1 MGNPSESKSLSVKAK
16 SDTPE
21 RDETFQLISWWK
33 KELVRDAKVMV
44 VGAGAL
50 GNEVLK
56 NLALLNV
63 GHIFI
68 VDFDEIEYSNLSRS
82 VLFRESDCNRKKC
95 EVAAERIREINP
107 NVKVQALDG
116 DVTSEVGLGVFR
128 AMDVV
133 VGCLDNRLARLFLNR
148 ACHKVNKT
156 WIDGGIQDLAGQAHV
171 FKPGRTCYEC
181 TLSKKDWAYID
192 FRLSCPDIAYFHS
205 SQGRIATTPIA
216 ASIIGAI
223 QAQEAL
229 KVIKGDERFQMLDDF
244 FYYEGR
250 TNTVLQRRYPP
261 LKDFCQSHYEYE
273 PITESPLS
281 SQMTLKEALA
291 WLSEYF
297 HDEQPQILLDGQLVL
312 EITTQ
317 QSEIMH
323 EVILPKSRLQGA
335 FVTQFQRIPGEV
347 LVLSKSVQEL
357 DSHFPHQDL
366 SLADCGIPALHIIR
380 VLTDDGEKYVEL
392 SADKTFIHFS

>member
-1 MGNPSESKSLSVKAK
+1 MSSPSESKSLSVKGK
-16 SDTPE
+16 SGIPE

-56 NLALLNV
+56 NFALLNV

-95 EVAAERIREINP
+95 EVAAERIRELNP
-107 NVKVQALDG
+107 NVKVQALNG
-116 DVTSEVGLGVFR
+116 DLTSDVGLGVFR
-128 AMDVV
+128 AMDVI

-148 ACHKVNKT
+148 ACHKVGKT
-156 WIDGGIQDLAGQAHV
+156 WIDGAIQDMAGQVYV

-181 TLSKKDWAYID
+181 TLSKRDRAYID
-192 FRLSCPDIAYFHS
+192 FRLSCPDIAYYHA

-216 ASIIGAI
+216 ASIVGAI

-229 KVIKGDERFQMLDDF
+229 KAIKGDENFQMLEESF
-244 FYYEGR
+244 FYEGR
-250 TNTVLQRRYPP
+250 TNTVLQRNYPE
-261 LKDFCQSHYEYE
+261 LKDFCQSHYPYE
-273 PITESPLS
+273 PVVESPLS
-281 SQMTLKEALA
+281 SQMTLKEALE

-297 HDEQPQILLDGQLVL
+297 HDKQPQILLDDLLAL
-312 EITTQ
+312 EITSQ
-317 QSEIMH
+317 QSEISH
-323 EVILPKSRLQGA
+323 ELIVPKSRLKGDLIR
-335 FVTQFQRIPGEV
+335 QFQKVPGEV
-347 LVLSKSVQEL
+347 VVLSKSVQEL
-357 DSHFPHQDL
+357 DNKFPYQNL
-366 SLADCGIPALHIIR
+366 SLFECGIPPLHIIR